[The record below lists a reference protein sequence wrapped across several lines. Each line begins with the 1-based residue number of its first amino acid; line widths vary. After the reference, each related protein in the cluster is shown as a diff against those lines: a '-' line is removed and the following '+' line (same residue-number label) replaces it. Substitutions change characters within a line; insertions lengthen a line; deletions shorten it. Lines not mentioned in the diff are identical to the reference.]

1 MNEETG
7 RLEVQQAAEC
17 NAVGK
22 LKKLIK
28 PGADIDVPNRTGI
41 TPLMYAA
48 YNGNIECMK
57 LLLVAGADIKN
68 YDEKTALDI
77 LKFNSIKKYDRYAGE
92 LCRLYDTVSS
102 RRLKKEDVLKA
113 VRTGYEFDI

>member
-1 MNEETG
+1 
-7 RLEVQQAAEC
+7 
-17 NAVGK
+17 
-22 LKKLIK
+22 
-28 PGADIDVPNRTGI
+28 
-41 TPLMYAA
+41 
-48 YNGNIECMK
+48 MK
-57 LLLVAGADIKN
+57 LLLVAGADINRQDGYGNTPLHYAAANVSVKAIRIFLKVGSDLHVNYSRMNSQVCATYIIKN

-92 LCRLYDTVSS
+92 LCRLYDTASS